1 MLTKHLVC
9 LVIPVMNKVI
19 EKTELVRI
27 AGELFRQKGYSA
39 TSIDDIAKQC
49 GLTKGSLYHHFAGKE
64 ELALAA
70 LEQVHEYYRKNIFSL
85 ILDRERPAATD
96 LEQFNGA
103 VETFF
108 AEHPYGCLLA
118 NLSLEMGGAYK
129 VFKNRIV
136 SFFEE
141 WTSCYRKA
149 FAQCMP
155 QAQAQACAQDA
166 MAAVQGCVLMNRIWQ
181 DLKPLQRQHARLLR
195 LCDPG
200 LPS

>member
-1 MLTKHLVC
+1 
-9 LVIPVMNKVI
+9 MNKVI

-70 LEQVHEYYRKNIFSL
+70 VEQVHEYYRENIFSL
-85 ILDRERPAATD
+85 ILERERPTAAD
-96 LEQFNGA
+96 LAQFNRA
-103 VETFF
+103 VEAFF
-108 AEHPYGCLLA
+108 AEHPYGCLFA
-118 NLSLEMGGAYK
+118 NLSLEMGGAYA
-129 VFKNRIV
+129 VFKKRID

-149 FAQCMP
+149 FAQSMP
-155 QAQAQACAQDA
+155 EAEADACAQDA
-166 MAAVQGCVLMNRIWQ
+166 VASVQGCVLMNRIWQ
-181 DLKPLQRQHARLLR
+181 NLGPLRRQHARLLR
-195 LCDPG
+195 LCENV